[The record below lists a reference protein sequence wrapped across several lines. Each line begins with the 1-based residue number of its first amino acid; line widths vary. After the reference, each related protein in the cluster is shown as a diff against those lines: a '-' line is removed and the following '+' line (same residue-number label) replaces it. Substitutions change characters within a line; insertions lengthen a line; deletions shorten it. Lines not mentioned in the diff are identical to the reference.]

1 MIVAE
6 SWMAMVMGVM
16 VVYGVILMVGLQ
28 KKKKAKNTK

>member
-16 VVYGVILMVGLQ
+16 AIYGVIMIIGLQ
-28 KKKKAKNTK
+28 KKKNLKKQQ